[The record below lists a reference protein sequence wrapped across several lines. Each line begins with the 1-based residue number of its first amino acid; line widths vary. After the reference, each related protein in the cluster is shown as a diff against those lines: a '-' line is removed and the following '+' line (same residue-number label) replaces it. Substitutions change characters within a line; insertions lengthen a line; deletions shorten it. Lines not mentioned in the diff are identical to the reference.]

1 MMMLASR
8 RLMLSMHHTSRGMS
22 SLAKYVEDAGLEK
35 NIPSEK
41 DSAVPWSVKVILD
54 GNLAETVV
62 SQGPGATL
70 VGRDGFGN
78 SCFEKVDAQSNRNR
92 WVVFAGSAHH
102 YGNQNP
108 TVVPPEWHGW
118 LHYTT
123 DENPVNSPDGFKQP
137 QYHLEAKIHPSF
149 GGVKYQPKGARGTLP
164 RQRNWRKYEP
174 WTPPEAFSSR
184 QG

>member
-1 MMMLASR
+1 MVP
-8 RLMLSMHHTSRGMS
+8 RGMS
-22 SLAKYVEDAGLEK
+22 SLATYVKDASLEK
-35 NIPSEK
+35 NVPSAK

-78 SCFEKVDAQSNRNR
+78 SYFENVDAQSNRNR

-123 DENPVNSPDGFKQP
+123 DENPVNSPDGFKAP
-137 QYHLEAKIHPSF
+137 LYHLEAKAHPSF
-149 GGVKYQPKGARGTLP
+149 TGPKYQPKGAWGTP
-164 RQRNWRKYEP
+164 RQRQWRKYEP
-174 WTPPEAFSSR
+174 WTPPRKGFHTHGFSL
-184 QG
+184 

>member
-1 MMMLASR
+1 MLTSR
-8 RLMLSMHHTSRGMS
+8 RLVSSPVFTNGMS
-22 SLAKYVEDAGLEK
+22 SLAKYVEDAALDK
-35 NIPSEK
+35 NIPDEK
-41 DSAVPWSVKVILD
+41 DSAVPLSVKVVLD

-70 VGRDGFGN
+70 VGRDSFGN
-78 SCFEKVDAQSNRNR
+78 RYFERVDAQSNRNR

-123 DENPVNSPDGFKQP
+123 DENPVNSPEGFKAP
-137 QYHLEAKIHPSF
+137 LYHLEAKAHPSF
-149 GGVKYQPKGARGTLP
+149 TGPKYQPKGAWGTP
-164 RQRNWRKYEP
+164 RQRHWRKYEA
-174 WTPPEAFSSR
+174 WTPPR
-184 QG
+184 HG